1 MKFPSRAWERF
12 RRNVPALV
20 GLVIATLVALFA
32 VLGPTLYATD
42 PFDMAG
48 ESYLPPGA
56 SAKFPL
62 GTDALGRDVL
72 AGLISGSRISL
83 VVGLAAMGSAVL
95 IGILLGAV
103 AGYFRGVVDE
113 VLMRFTEFVQTIP
126 TFLLV
131 LALIAVMGPA
141 TGSIVLAV
149 CLASWPAV
157 ARLVRA
163 EFLSMRER
171 DFVQSCVVAGMSE
184 TRIMFTQILPNSMS
198 PVIVYASII
207 FANAVLIEA
216 ALAFLGLGD
225 PNAMSWG
232 MMIGNGR
239 ESLRT
244 AWYLSAV
251 PGVAILLTVLSIN
264 LIGEGVNDALNA
276 RAHNG

>member
-1 MKFPSRAWERF
+1 M
-12 RRNVPALV
+12 
-20 GLVIATLVALFA
+20 
-32 VLGPTLYATD
+32 
-42 PFDMAG
+42 
-48 ESYLPPGA
+48 
-56 SAKFPL
+56 
-62 GTDALGRDVL
+62 GRDVL
-72 AGLISGSRISL
+72 AGLISGSRVSL
-83 VVGLAAMGSAVL
+83 LIGFSAMVSALL
-95 IGILLGAV
+95 IGIVVGAI
-103 AGYFRGVVDE
+103 AGYFRGVVDD
-113 VLMRFTEFVQTIP
+113 VLMRLTECVQTIP
-126 TFLLV
+126 LFLLV
-131 LALIAVMGPA
+131 LALVGILGPSI
-141 TGSIVLAV
+141 GSIVLAV
-149 CLASWPAV
+149 CVASWPAV

-184 TRIMFTQILPNSMS
+184 LRIMFTQILPNSLS

-225 PNAMSWG
+225 PNVMSWG

-264 LIGEGVNDALNA
+264 LIGEGINDALNS
-276 RAHNG
+276 RAHKG